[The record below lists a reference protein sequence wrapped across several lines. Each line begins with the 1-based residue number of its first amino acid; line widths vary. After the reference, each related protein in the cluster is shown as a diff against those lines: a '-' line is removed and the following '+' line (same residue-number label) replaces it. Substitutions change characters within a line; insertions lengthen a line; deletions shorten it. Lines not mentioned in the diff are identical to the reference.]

1 MALIRVNPTRMEM
14 TRLKKKLRTSIKGH
28 KLLKDKRDDLMKK
41 FLALIRENKELREVV
56 EEKIMGVYEGFV
68 IAGAVM
74 SPEALDEAMMM
85 PKQSVS
91 LDVGNENMMS
101 VNVPVFTFNTSGNP
115 SDIYSYGFVGTS
127 GELDNSVAALS
138 DVLPYMLK
146 LAQME
151 KSAQLLAEEIEKT
164 RRTVNALEHVR
175 IPDLKE
181 TIKYIKMK
189 LEENERGNTTR
200 LMKIKDMMVAQQLEE
215 ARLRDEQIA
224 SNF

>member
-1 MALIRVNPTRMEM
+1 MEM

>member
-1 MALIRVNPTRMEM
+1 MEM

-91 LDVGNENMMS
+91 LDVGNANMMS

-200 LMKIKDMMVAQQLEE
+200 LMKIKDMMVAQQLAE

>member
-1 MALIRVNPTRMEM
+1 MALIRVNPTRMEL
-14 TRLKKKLRTSIKGH
+14 TRLKKKLRTSMKGH

-41 FLALIRENKELREVV
+41 FLALIRENKELREAV
-56 EEKIMGVYEGFV
+56 EEKIKGVYEGFV

-74 SPEALDEAMMM
+74 SPEALDEALMM
-85 PKQSVS
+85 PKQSVE
-91 LDVGNENMMS
+91 LEVGSQNMMS
-101 VNVPVFTFNTSGNP
+101 VNVPIFTFHTSGKE
-115 SDIYSYGFVGTS
+115 SDIYPYGFVGTS

-138 DVLPYMLK
+138 EVLPYMLK

-164 RRTVNALEHVR
+164 RRTVNALEYVR
-175 IPDLKE
+175 IPDLQQ

-200 LMKIKDMMVAQQLEE
+200 LMKIKDMMVAQAIEQ
-215 ARLRDEQIA
+215 ARLRDEA
-224 SNF
+224 AAG

>member
-91 LDVGNENMMS
+91 LDVGNQNMMS

>member
-1 MALIRVNPTRMEM
+1 MALIRVNPTRMEL
-14 TRLKKKLRTSIKGH
+14 TRLKKQLRTSMKGH

-41 FLALIRENKELREVV
+41 FLVLIRENKELREVV
-56 EEKIMGVYEGFV
+56 EDKIKGVYEGFV

-85 PKQSVS
+85 PKQSVK
-91 LDVGNENMMS
+91 LEVGNENMMS
-101 VNVPVFTFNTSGNP
+101 VNVPVFTFHTSGSA

-138 DVLPYMLK
+138 EVLPYMLK

-164 RRTVNALEHVR
+164 RRTVNALEYVR
-175 IPDLKE
+175 IPDLQQ

-200 LMKIKDMMVAQQLEE
+200 LMKIKDMMVAQQIQE
-215 ARLRDEQIA
+215 ARLRDEA
-224 SNF
+224 AAG

>member
-1 MALIRVNPTRMEM
+1 MALIRVNPTRMELS
-14 TRLKKKLRTSIKGH
+14 RLKKKLRTSMKGH

-41 FLALIRENKELREVV
+41 FLALVRENKELRDAV
-56 EEKIMGVYEGFV
+56 EEKIKGVYEGFV

-85 PKQSVS
+85 PKQSVE
-91 LDVGNENMMS
+91 LDVGSENIMS
-101 VNVPVFTFNTSGNP
+101 VNVPVFTFHTSGSD

-127 GELDNSVAALS
+127 GELDNSVKALS

-164 RRTVNALEHVR
+164 RRTVNALEYVR
-175 IPDLKE
+175 IPNLQQ
-181 TIKYIKMK
+181 TIKFIKMK

-200 LMKIKDMMVAQQLEE
+200 LMKIKDMMVAQALEE
-215 ARLRDEQIA
+215 ARRRDEMA
-224 SNF
+224 AG

>member
-1 MALIRVNPTRMEM
+1 MALIRVNPTRMEL
-14 TRLKKKLRTSIKGH
+14 TRLKKQLRTSMKGH

-41 FLALIRENKELREVV
+41 FLALIRENKELREAV
-56 EEKIMGVYEGFV
+56 EEKIKGVYEGFV

-74 SPEALDEAMMM
+74 SPEALDEALMM
-85 PKQSVS
+85 PKQSVE
-91 LDVGNENMMS
+91 LEVGSQNMMS
-101 VNVPVFTFNTSGNP
+101 VNVPVFTFHTSGKE
-115 SDIYSYGFVGTS
+115 SDIYPYGFVGTS

-138 DVLPYMLK
+138 EVLPYMLK

-164 RRTVNALEHVR
+164 RRTVNALEYVR
-175 IPDLKE
+175 IPDLQQ

-200 LMKIKDMMVAQQLEE
+200 LMKIKDMMVAQAIEQ
-215 ARLRDEQIA
+215 ARLRDEA
-224 SNF
+224 AAG